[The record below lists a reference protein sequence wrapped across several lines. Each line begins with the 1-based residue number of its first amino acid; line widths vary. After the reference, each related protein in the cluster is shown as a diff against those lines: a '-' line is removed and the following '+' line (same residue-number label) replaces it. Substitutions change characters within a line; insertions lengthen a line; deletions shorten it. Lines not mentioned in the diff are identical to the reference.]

1 VHENMK
7 KLPQQKRNDIVSL
20 LKSGKSVKD
29 VTKSHKVSK
38 STVSKL
44 RNESGITKKK
54 KFGRKKLLSK
64 RDEEFC
70 KNKIVT
76 GQMQHATDVKKALE
90 KNFGIN
96 VSTNTVKRSLHRSGL
111 KVGKKKKK
119 PALSPKNRKMRLEF
133 AKQHQQWTVED
144 WKRVVFSDET
154 KINRFNSDGMN
165 WCWFRDT
172 KNLESRTVSQIQ
184 KFGGGSVLVWSC
196 FSCEGIGFL
205 CKIDGIMDSNLFLQ
219 ILQGELKDS
228 IKYFKFR
235 EEECIFQQDNDP
247 KHKSKLVQE
256 WLKKQKF
263 SVLDWPAQSPD
274 LNPIENL
281 WAILKRKLNQY
292 SEPPKGIH
300 QLWERIEETWNKIEI
315 ETCKKLIESM
325 PNRMASVV
333 KAKGGWINY

>member
-1 VHENMK
+1 MTSFHFSSLEKVSGMLPSHIKSANQLFQNFETKVESQK
-7 KLPQQKRNDIVSL
+7 K
-20 LKSGKSVKD
+20 KSG
-29 VTKSHKVSK
+29 
-38 STVSKL
+38 
-44 RNESGITKKK
+44 
-54 KFGRKKLLSK
+54 RKELLSQ

-133 AKQHQQWTVED
+133 AKQQWTVED

-172 KNLESRTVSQIQ
+172 KNLESRTVSQTQ
-184 KFGGGSVLVWSC
+184 KFGGGSVMVWSC

-235 EEECIFQQDNDP
+235 RGMHFSARQRSKAQVKVGSRMAQKTKVFCSRLASTIPRPQSNR
-247 KHKSKLVQE
+247 KLVGHLE
-256 WLKKQKF
+256 KK
-263 SVLDWPAQSPD
+263 AQSVFRTTKRNSSA
-274 LNPIENL
+274 LGEN
-281 WAILKRKLNQY
+281 
-292 SEPPKGIH
+292 
-300 QLWERIEETWNKIEI
+300 
-315 ETCKKLIESM
+315 
-325 PNRMASVV
+325 
-333 KAKGGWINY
+333 